1 MPNPAVA
8 ARVAVFPAREVAMDD
23 NKISQRVKWGVI
35 GLLLVCAVLAAM
47 LWKQDKHS
55 DSALWFVGLLVLTA
69 TALTLTAIVFGGLKL
84 NDANEA
90 FGLPSGSVRTLLA
103 VGVMVL
109 FAVFGLKFFG
119 DTLDQAQTPRPSD
132 KPFEQV
138 EVPVARLE
146 AELERYKQVKSVLVV
161 VASPGRAAAG
171 NDAGANARLSLYTM
185 ESRPSTSALDA
196 QKQLLTAIITL
207 LTTVV
212 GFYFGSKSA
221 GDGMRG
227 AAAAAPTDPGA
238 QQRQA
243 EGLASDRD
251 GLEAQIKAQRETL
264 ERLKAQPT
272 PEGGPAP
279 GVAAALAQAL
289 DLDGQLD
296 TLREKLSTA
305 LTAAQAKLAAV
316 AAAPAGGEAAA
327 RDAAQQAL
335 AQASAELQALKQA
348 TQAFA
353 DATTKLLELTA
364 KG

>member
-1 MPNPAVA
+1 
-8 ARVAVFPAREVAMDD
+8 MDD
-23 NKISQRVKWGVI
+23 DKISQRVKWGVV
-35 GLLLVCAVLAAM
+35 GLLLVCAALALM
-47 LWKQDKHS
+47 LANQAKHN

-69 TALTLTAIVFGGLKL
+69 TALTLTSIVFGGLKL

-109 FAVFGLKFFG
+109 FAVFGLKFFV
-119 DTLDQAQTPRPSD
+119 DTQDQAMMPKPSD

-138 EVPVARLE
+138 DVPMTRLE
-146 AELERYKQVKSVLVV
+146 GELERYKQVKSVLVV
-161 VASPGRAAAG
+161 VSSPGRAASG
-171 NDAGANARLSLYTM
+171 NDAGANARLALYTL
-185 ESRPSTSALDA
+185 ESRPNTSALDA

-227 AAAAAPTDPGA
+227 AAAAAPPADPGA

-243 EGLASDRD
+243 DGLSSDRD
-251 GLEAQIKAQRETL
+251 GLEAQIKTQRETL
-264 ERLKAQPT
+264 ARLKAQPT
-272 PEGGPAP
+272 PDGGPAP

-289 DLDGQLD
+289 TLDGGLD
-296 TLREKLSTA
+296 ALREQLSIA
-305 LTAAQAKLAAV
+305 LTDAQAKLAAI

-335 AQASAELQALKQA
+335 TQANTALDALKQA
-348 TQAFA
+348 VQQFA
-353 DATTKLLELTA
+353 DATTQLLELTA